1 MKVLD
6 LCVVADRSCPTSR
19 TYLTYL
25 AAGGYRVRKIM
36 LVDFVGP
43 QPEMR
48 ALAARWGRWIAWR
61 RKRRL
66 RRPDRAY
73 PPVFQ
78 ALCAR
83 LQSDFSHQVDY
94 FGPFDFARH
103 AERVDAFAAEDF
115 NDDDLH
121 RRMIA
126 EGEATF
132 LYTNGGRVPPGLLSQ
147 PGLRI
152 LHIHPGVVPEVKGS
166 DCLFWSLL
174 TRGAPGM
181 SCFYMNAGIDT
192 GDVIHTQE
200 FPPPRFPDLARQFD
214 DEHDLAYA
222 ALLHAYDP
230 HLRAMTLME
239 VVAKARSISLGRL
252 PVRSQAPGSGRSY
265 FWMHPRLVRK
275 VLRQITQ
282 DLHA

>member
-1 MKVLD
+1 MKRLD

-36 LVDFVGP
+36 LVDFVGR
-43 QPEMR
+43 QPEIR
-48 ALAARWGRWIAWR
+48 ALAARWGRWIAWQ

-66 RRPDRAY
+66 RRPDRVY
-73 PPVFQ
+73 SPEFQ

-83 LQSDFSHQVDY
+83 LQEGLPHQVDH

-115 NDDDLH
+115 NDGDLH
-121 RRMIA
+121 RRMLR
-126 EGEATF
+126 EGPGTF

-147 PGLRI
+147 TGLRI

-174 TRGAPGM
+174 MRGTPGM

-192 GDVIHTQE
+192 GDVIHTRE
-200 FPPPRFPDLARQFD
+200 FAAPRFPDLAGLFD
-214 DEHDLAYA
+214 ADPDMAYA
-222 ALLHAYDP
+222 ALLNAYDP

-239 VVAKARSISLGRL
+239 VIAMAQGTPLDRL
-252 PVRSQAPGSGRSY
+252 PARRQSPGSGRSY
-265 FWMHPRLVRK
+265 FWMHPRLVRR
-275 VLRQITQ
+275 VLRQITRGSG
-282 DLHA
+282 A